1 MMNVC
6 GPSDGAEERIVGVRK
21 RKKKRKGQITEE
33 IAMGREACL
42 LGSCEIGETP
52 EGQRK
57 IKGNHVRP
65 RQHKTGTKFD
75 WW

>member
-42 LGSCEIGETP
+42 LGSCEIGETRGAKEDKRQP
-52 EGQRK
+52 CPSTSALDRNK
-57 IKGNHVRP
+57 I
-65 RQHKTGTKFD
+65 
-75 WW
+75 